1 MNGIIRRGRVNTMYQ
16 TGLTCIGSG
25 VIAVI
30 GAGLDM
36 YQTGLIC
43 IGSGVIAV
51 IGAGFDWDWFMN
63 HRKTQ
68 FFNRIFGRTGARIVY
83 ALLGTSLIV
92 LGIMLAL
99 GIIRDAR
106 Q

>member
-1 MNGIIRRGRVNTMYQ
+1 MKGVIRRGRVNT
-16 TGLTCIGSG
+16 
-25 VIAVI
+25 
-30 GAGLDM
+30 M

-92 LGIMLAL
+92 VGVMLAL

-106 Q
+106 